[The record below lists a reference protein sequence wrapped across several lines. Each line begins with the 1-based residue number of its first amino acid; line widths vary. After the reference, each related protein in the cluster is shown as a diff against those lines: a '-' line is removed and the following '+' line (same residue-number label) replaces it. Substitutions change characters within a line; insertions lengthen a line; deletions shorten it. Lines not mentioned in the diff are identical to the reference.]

1 MIRYIVLA
9 VLVAATLLPGT
20 GNAVTQQGVIV
31 MKKWALSDKC
41 AQSAQRAFPDYTAEA
56 LAKRDQALKRCLDI
70 QNLPS
75 RELSPDQ

>member
-9 VLVAATLLPGT
+9 VFVAATLLPGM

-41 AQSAQRAFPDYTAEA
+41 TQAAQRAFPDYTAEA
-56 LAKRDQALKRCLDI
+56 LAKRDQALKRCLDS